1 MERDQLGTLS
11 PADAAV
17 ALRSF
22 PRRFREVTEHA
33 LDRGPDLDVAA
44 APPGHRS
51 PLAIVVGA
59 SIALE
64 RLRRGVERALTDEGP
79 SLEPTLLDPAALE
92 TVSATTGQLART
104 MDAALAGLQDV
115 TTRFADLAQHTPLR
129 EWDRGALIGQT
140 PVTALD
146 LLKDAV
152 AAGRNYLDEL
162 TASVAAAT
170 G

>member
-22 PRRFREVTEHA
+22 PRRYRELIEEA
-33 LDRGPDLDVAA
+33 RERSADLDPA
-44 APPGHRS
+44 APLEGHRS
-51 PLAIVVGA
+51 PLAIIVAA
-59 SIALE
+59 STALE
-64 RLRRGVERALTDEGP
+64 RLRRGVERTLTDEGA
-79 SLEPTLLDPAALE
+79 SLEPNLLDLEALE
-92 TVSATTGQLART
+92 ASTTTGQLPRT
-104 MDAALAGLQDV
+104 IDAALTALQEV

-152 AAGRNYLDEL
+152 VAGRNYLDEL
-162 TASVAAAT
+162 TASLSAARR
-170 G
+170 